1 MSSSQHRYLPLDG
14 LRGIAIAGVFWFHY
28 RIVPHSPGE
37 WGWVGVDLFF
47 ALSGYL
53 ITGILYDSRQH
64 PGYFKNFYMRR
75 ALRIFPL
82 YWGLW
87 ILFILAMVIAR
98 GRFDPYFLAWPA
110 YLGNYVDLHAL
121 GVGLKHNFYTV
132 LPLTIHFAGEKFKLR
147 IGPYW
152 SLCVEEQYY
161 LVWPLVLRCI
171 RDRGKLIRFCLIGM
185 AAILAARIVL
195 HFTLPAVW
203 IRDDEIYFFSPT
215 RADTLLAG
223 SALALWA
230 RGERGIE
237 GIRLPWIFTVAGLA
251 VAGLVLS
258 TWRWGLF
265 HKATFAPW
273 MQTYGF
279 TLVAVAAAGALT
291 AALRVPWVARPLSW
305 KPLVSLGA
313 VSYGFYVFHL
323 LFYDCDRIPI
333 DATRG
338 IVPAWVFHC
347 AIFAFVWALSW
358 FSFRFYEQPFLR
370 LKQRFGGSED
380 QKLPEPPKQ
389 AEMQ

>member
-1 MSSSQHRYLPLDG
+1 M
-14 LRGIAIAGVFWFHY
+14 FWFHY

-37 WGWVGVDLFF
+37 WGWAGVDLFF

-53 ITGILYDSRQH
+53 ITGILYDTLGSTA
-64 PGYFKNFYMRR
+64 YFKNFYMRR

-87 ILFILAMVIAR
+87 ILFTVGMVMAR

-121 GVGLKHNFYTV
+121 GAGLKHNFYTV

-161 LVWPLVLRCI
+161 LLWPLIIWWI
-171 RDRGKLIRFCLIGM
+171 RDRRSLIRLCLLGM
-185 AAILAARIVL
+185 AAILAARILL
-195 HFTLPAVW
+195 HYTLPPVW
-203 IRDDEIYFFSPT
+203 VRDDEVYFFSPT

-230 RGERGIE
+230 RGKNGLDGIH
-237 GIRLPWIFTVAGLA
+237 LPSIFTAAGAALGGLA
-251 VAGLVLS
+251 LS

-279 TLVAVAAAGALT
+279 TLIALVAAGILA
-291 AALRVPWVARPLSW
+291 AALRLDWLARLLQW

-323 LFYDCDRIPI
+323 LFYDCDRIPV

-338 IVPAWVFHC
+338 VVPPWVFHC
-347 AIFAFVWALSW
+347 GIFAFVWGLSW
-358 FSFRFYEQPFLR
+358 VSFRFYEQPFLR
-370 LKQRFGGSED
+370 LKRKFGATEGRRLTE
-380 QKLPEPPKQ
+380 PEKQ
-389 AEMQ
+389 TTVIG